1 MKSII
6 AALLLAGALA
16 ASAAD
21 NFSVGEIFDGATGLK
36 TGAQLEDM
44 LTESVLTRMAGHTNN
59 PIRLSDGTV
68 IIVTNVTIGSTNW
81 VFTIATNS
89 ITSGHIQDGTIISND
104 LSDTLIDWLS
114 ALPEPT
120 SAKVRFE
127 GRTLDDAAV
136 TVNSQTGWV
145 SAANI
150 INVEWIDNKHTVSS
164 GVFTAPYDG
173 MFSFTTMFYGYFP
186 RDPAGASGMD
196 FSTNVTTILC
206 GFFEDHGATSASP
219 QPPYEPGDH
228 VWTGTGA
235 TFGGGIPGSGG
246 GTYGSFPI
254 TYTKTLALTN
264 YSRVY
269 PIFYIYSDMVSN
281 LTFSSKAAIEWPPPG
296 VIQAYL
302 EFSVSEVSK
311 GLP

>member
-6 AALLLAGALA
+6 AAILLAGALA
-16 ASAAD
+16 AGAAD
-21 NFSVGEIFDGATGLK
+21 NFSVGEVFDGATGLK

-68 IIVTNVTIGSTNW
+68 IIVTNVTAGCTNW

-89 ITSGHIQDGTIISND
+89 ITSGHIQDGTIQSND
-104 LSDTLIDWLS
+104 LASALIDWLA
-114 ALPEPT
+114 ALPIPT
-120 SAKVRFE
+120 DATVRFE
-127 GRTLDDAAV
+127 GRTPDGAAV

-145 SAANI
+145 SAANT
-150 INVEWIDNKHTVSS
+150 INVELIDNKHTVSS

-173 MFSFTTMFYGYFP
+173 MFSFTTLFYGYFP
-186 RDPAGASGMD
+186 SDPSGASGMD

-219 QPPYEPGDH
+219 QAPYESGDR

-235 TFGGGIPGSGG
+235 TFGGGVPGTGG

-281 LTFSSKAAIEWPPPG
+281 LTFSSKSAIEWPPPG
-296 VIQAYL
+296 AIQAYL
-302 EFSVSEVSK
+302 EFSVNEVSK